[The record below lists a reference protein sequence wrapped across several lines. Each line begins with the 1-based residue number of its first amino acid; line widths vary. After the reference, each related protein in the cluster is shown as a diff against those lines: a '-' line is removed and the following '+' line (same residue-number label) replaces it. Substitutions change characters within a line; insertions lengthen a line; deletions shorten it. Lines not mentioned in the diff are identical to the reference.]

1 MDNNHNMPL
10 FGSQLVNSSS
20 KTPYSDATQTKK
32 HSPGHVK
39 RPMNPFMVWSQIERR
54 KICEVTPD
62 MHNAVISKSL
72 GVRWKALS
80 EDEKQPY
87 IDEAERLR
95 KLHSQEYPDY
105 KYRPKK
111 KQAITQSKSVSST
124 SSKSESQPANNS
136 NNNNNNS
143 NNTSSTRTA
152 SSRKRPTKRSD
163 KKSGNS
169 NNKKPRQKQQI
180 LENSLSFD
188 ASDSEYKNSDIQT
201 PRSLCYSFSA
211 SDILPNSPESA
222 TLYDVFVDQNNSKVE
237 FYEAD
242 LFNSTADLNELGSD
256 ENSRNF
262 SSNVLFDDGDSA
274 MGNCGD
280 VNMNSEI
287 QYITDINMISHTPI
301 ILQNDVESDY
311 YECNKNHISVDTNLN
326 FTANAS
332 IAAMPVIYRNDDL
345 NDQKLA
351 TYKFDHNYDF
361 SITEPDYSPADVI
374 SEPDFS
380 SNDVPIM
387 LENCDIG
394 PIDFDMNSFSN
405 ISSSNSGSHLEFLS
419 EDVTDLLSDYGIP
432 QNFLI

>member
-1 MDNNHNMPL
+1 
-10 FGSQLVNSSS
+10 
-20 KTPYSDATQTKK
+20 
-32 HSPGHVK
+32 
-39 RPMNPFMVWSQIERR
+39 
-54 KICEVTPD
+54 

-80 EDEKQPY
+80 DEEKQPY
-87 IDEAERLR
+87 LDEAERLR

-111 KQAITQSKSVSST
+111 KQAITSKSVA
-124 SSKSESQPANNS
+124 KAECQP
-136 NNNNNNS
+136 S
-143 NNTSSTRTA
+143 NNTTSTRAA
-152 SSRKRPTKRSD
+152 SSRKRPAKRSD
-163 KKSGNS
+163 KKTGSS
-169 NNKKPRQKQQI
+169 CKKPRQKPRF
-180 LENSLSFD
+180 ENSLSFD
-188 ASDSEYKNSDIQT
+188 ASDCEYKNSDIQT
-201 PRSLCYSFSA
+201 PRSVCYSFSA

-262 SSNVLFDDGDSA
+262 SSNLLFDDGDST
-274 MGNCGD
+274 MGNCG
-280 VNMNSEI
+280 NLAAEI
-287 QYITDINMISHTPI
+287 QYITDANMISHAPI
-301 ILQNDVESDY
+301 IFANDAESDY
-311 YECNKNHISVDTNLN
+311 IECKNIISVDTNLN
-326 FTANAS
+326 FTSNAAV
-332 IAAMPVIYRNDDL
+332 AAMPIIYRNDDL
-345 NDQKLA
+345 NDQKIA

-361 SITEPDYSPADVI
+361 NMTDADYQTSDVTQL
-374 SEPDFS
+374 DC
-380 SNDVPIM
+380 NKTLNCDQ

-419 EDVTDLLSDYGIP
+419 EDVTDLLSDYGIS

>member
-1 MDNNHNMPL
+1 MENHRKPL
-10 FGSQLVNSSS
+10 FGSQLINSGT

-72 GVRWKALS
+72 GVRWKALT
-80 EDEKQPY
+80 EEEKQPY

-111 KQAITQSKSVSST
+111 KQSITTKSVSS
-124 SSKSESQPANNS
+124 SNKSESQPS
-136 NNNNNNS
+136 N

-152 SSRKRPTKRSD
+152 SSRKRPASKRSD
-163 KKSGNS
+163 KRNGSS
-169 NNKKPRQKQQI
+169 SSTSSSSSNKKSRKREM
-180 LENSLSFD
+180 LETSLSFD
-188 ASDSEYKNSDIQT
+188 ASDGEYKNSDIQT
-201 PRSLCYSFSA
+201 PRSLCYSLSA

-222 TLYDVFVDQNNSKVE
+222 TLYDVFCDQNNSKVE

-262 SSNVLFDDGDSA
+262 SSNILFDDGDSA
-274 MGNCGD
+274 MGNCGNLND
-280 VNMNSEI
+280 AEI
-287 QYITDINMISHTPI
+287 QYMSNMISQAPI
-301 ILQNDVESDY
+301 IFASEAENDY
-311 YECNKNHISVDTNLN
+311 IECKNIITVDTNLN
-326 FTANAS
+326 FTSNAAV
-332 IAAMPVIYRNDDL
+332 AAMPVIYRNDDL
-345 NDQKLA
+345 NDQKIA

-361 SITEPDYSPADVI
+361 NMTDADYQSNEGAITQLDCNKTLNCDQ
-374 SEPDFS
+374 
-380 SNDVPIM
+380 

-419 EDVTDLLSDYGIP
+419 EDVSELLSGYGIP
-432 QNFLI
+432 ENFLI